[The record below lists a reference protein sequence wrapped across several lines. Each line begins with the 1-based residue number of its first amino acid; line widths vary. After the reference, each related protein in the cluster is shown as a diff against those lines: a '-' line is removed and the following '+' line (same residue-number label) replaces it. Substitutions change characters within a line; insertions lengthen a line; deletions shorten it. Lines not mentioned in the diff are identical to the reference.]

1 MSSSNGPLA
10 RAADDTGR
18 AAGADVR
25 DQAAIAAGSLAY
37 RSYVLA
43 VLVLVYTFNF
53 IDRQIVGILAVPIKA
68 ELHLSDSQLGLMG
81 GLAFALFY
89 TFLGIPIARLADR
102 VSRTTIMTVA
112 LALWSLMTALC
123 GITHSFAQLF
133 MARVGVGVGEAG
145 GVAPA
150 YSLICDYFPS
160 KERARALSAYSF
172 GIPVGSAVGIV
183 LGGFITSLM
192 SWRMAFFIVGL
203 AGLAITPLL
212 KLTVREP
219 VRGALD
225 PPPVEPSG
233 GRPGGVHPAR
243 AAAAATLVR
252 PARGQLRG
260 PSLLQVIAVLMRKP
274 SFWGLSLGGASASMM
289 GYGLFF
295 WAPSFLVRS
304 FHLSLLQASL
314 TFGTLVLV
322 GGLTGIWAGGVLADR
337 YGEQRRGIYALIPA
351 IAFLA
356 TVPFYVAGV
365 MSPTLWISVAVLL
378 VPTAL
383 GLVWL
388 GPVLAAVQH
397 LVPADMRAT
406 ASALF
411 LFINNLIGIGLGTTL
426 IGIVSDSMRVRFGS
440 ESLRYAILAGTGFY
454 LVAASFLLYASRHL
468 RSDWHSST
476 HGALLAPE
484 NSRSN

>member
-1 MSSSNGPLA
+1 MSGPRSALA
-10 RAADDTGR
+10 AP
-18 AAGADVR
+18 AAGGDLGGGAREAD
-25 DQAAIAAGSLAY
+25 ATLAY
-37 RSYVLA
+37 RSYILV
-43 VLVLVYTFNF
+43 VLVIVYTFNF
-53 IDRQIVGILAVPIKA
+53 IDRQIVGILAIPIKA
-68 ELHLSDSQLGLMG
+68 DLHLSDSQLGLMG

-102 VSRTTIMTVA
+102 VSRTGIMTAA

-123 GITHSFAQLF
+123 GITQSFAQLF
-133 MARVGVGVGEAG
+133 LARVGVGVGEAG

-150 YSLICDYFPS
+150 YSLICDYFPP

-172 GIPVGSAVGIV
+172 GIPIGSAVGIV

-203 AGLAITPLL
+203 AGLLITPLL

-219 VRGALD
+219 PRGGLD
-225 PPPVEPSG
+225 PPAA
-233 GRPGGVHPAR
+233 RPAPG
-243 AAAAATLVR
+243 AAA
-252 PARGQLRG
+252 LRA
-260 PSLLQVIAVLMRKP
+260 PSLLEVIVVLLRKP
-274 SFWGLSLGGASASMM
+274 SFWGLSFGASSASMM

-322 GGLTGIWAGGVLADR
+322 GGLIGIWAGGVLADR
-337 YGEQRRGIYALIPA
+337 YGGERRGMYALIPA
-351 IAFLA
+351 MAFV
-356 TVPFYVAGV
+356 TTIPFYVAGV
-365 MSPTLWISVAVLL
+365 LSTTLWISLTVLL

-388 GPVLAAVQH
+388 GPVLAAVQQV
-397 LVPADMRAT
+397 VPATMRAT
-406 ASALF
+406 TSALF
-411 LFINNLIGIGLGTTL
+411 LFINNLIGIGLGTTI
-426 IGIVSDSMRVRFGS
+426 IGFVSDSMRVRYGT

-454 LVAASFLLYASRHL
+454 LVAAAFLLYASRHL
-468 RSDWHSST
+468 SKDWQK
-476 HGALLAPE
+476 
-484 NSRSN
+484 

>member
-1 MSSSNGPLA
+1 MSSAANPVGA
-10 RAADDTGR
+10 RGTEPA
-18 AAGADVR
+18 V
-25 DQAAIAAGSLAY
+25 SLAY

-43 VLVLVYTFNF
+43 VLVIVYTFNF

-68 ELHLSDSQLGLMG
+68 ELGLSDSQLGLMG

-102 VSRTTIMTVA
+102 VSRTGIMTAA
-112 LALWSLMTALC
+112 LALWSLMTAMC
-123 GITHSFAQLF
+123 GLTHTFAQLF

-150 YSLICDYFPS
+150 YSLICDYFPT
-160 KERARALSAYSF
+160 KERARALSVYSF
-172 GIPVGSAVGIV
+172 GIPVGAAVGIV

-203 AGLAITPLL
+203 AGLLLTPLL
-212 KLTVREP
+212 KFTVREP
-219 VRGALD
+219 ERGALD
-225 PPPVEPSG
+225 PP
-233 GRPGGVHPAR
+233 R
-243 AAAAATLVR
+243 AANLAVVGA
-252 PARGQLRG
+252 
-260 PSLLQVIAVLMRKP
+260 PSLLDVIAVLARKG
-274 SFWGLSLGGASASMM
+274 SFWGLSLGAACASMM

-304 FHLSLLQASL
+304 FHLSLLHASL
-314 TFGTLVLV
+314 SFGALVLV
-322 GGLTGIWAGGVLADR
+322 GGLIGIWCGGVLTDR
-337 YGEQRRGIYALIPA
+337 YGEKRRSMYAFIPA
-351 IAFLA
+351 IAFVA
-356 TVPFYVAGV
+356 TVPFYLAGV
-365 MSPTLWISVAVLL
+365 LTTTLWISFAVLL

-397 LVPADMRAT
+397 LVPGNMRAT

-411 LFINNLIGIGLGTTL
+411 LFINNLIGIGLGTAL
-426 IGIVSDSMRVRFGS
+426 IGMVSDLMRVRFGA

-454 LVAASFLLYASRHL
+454 LVAA
-468 RSDWHSST
+468 
-476 HGALLAPE
+476 ALLFFAG
-484 NSRSN
+484 RRLARDWVD

>member
-1 MSSSNGPLA
+1 MSAVKVA
-10 RAADDTGR
+10 RAGGAPGIPSGG
-18 AAGADVR
+18 AA
-25 DQAAIAAGSLAY
+25 SMAY
-37 RSYVLA
+37 RSYVLV
-43 VLVLVYTFNF
+43 VLVIVYTFNF
-53 IDRQIVGILAVPIKA
+53 IDRQIVGILAVPIKG

-89 TFLGIPIARLADR
+89 TLLGIPIARLADR
-102 VSRTTIMTVA
+102 VSRTWIMTVA
-112 LALWSLMTALC
+112 LALWSLMTAMC
-123 GITHSFAQLF
+123 GLTQNFAQLF

-150 YSLICDYFPS
+150 YSLICDYFPTT
-160 KERARALSAYSF
+160 ERARALSVYSF
-172 GIPVGSAVGIV
+172 GIPIGAASGIV

-203 AGLAITPLL
+203 AGLLITPLL
-212 KLTVREP
+212 KFTVREP
-219 VRGALD
+219 KRGALD
-225 PPPVEPSG
+225 PARGSPDRDCSD
-233 GRPGGVHPAR
+233 R
-243 AAAAATLVR
+243 AAVR
-252 PARGQLRG
+252 SA
-260 PSLLQVIAVLMRKP
+260 PSLLEVIALLARKP
-274 SFWGLSLGGASASMM
+274 SFWGLSLGAASASMM

-304 FHLSLLQASL
+304 FHLSLLHASL
-314 TFGTLVLV
+314 SFGALVLV
-322 GGLTGIWAGGVLADR
+322 GGLIGIWFGGALADR
-337 YGEQRRGIYALIPA
+337 YGEKRRAMYAFIPA
-351 IAFLA
+351 AAFLA

-365 MSPTLWISVAVLL
+365 LSTTLWLSFAVLL

-397 LVPADMRAT
+397 LVPGNMRAT

-426 IGIVSDSMRVRFGS
+426 IGALSDATRVRFGL

-454 LVAASFLLYASRHL
+454 LVAA
-468 RSDWHSST
+468 
-476 HGALLAPE
+476 ALLFFAG
-484 NSRSN
+484 RKLAKDWV